1 LKAAAIFVATI
12 PIICVYPFIQKYFIK
27 GIMVGSLKG

>member
-1 LKAAAIFVATI
+1 VLTVA
-12 PIICVYPFIQKYFIK
+12 PIMCIYPFLQKYFIK